1 MAAVAVPT
9 DDQVVLDRVLR
20 TVSDRPAADITVPD
34 VTKKH
39 EAVPVVVLLAA
50 TAADRLLLA
59 SDVVLAAS
67 DRSR

>member
-1 MAAVAVPT
+1 MPT

-20 TVSDRPAADITVPD
+20 TVSDRPVADTTVPD
-34 VTKKH
+34 VTKKL
-39 EAVPVVVLLAA
+39 EAVPVVVLLAV

>member
-1 MAAVAVPT
+1 VAAVAVPT

-20 TVSDRPAADITVPD
+20 TVSDRPVADTTVPD

-39 EAVPVVVLLAA
+39 EAVPVVVLLAV

-67 DRSR
+67 DRAR